1 MEASMTELRTKKAIS
16 KETFVF
22 LAILVSGVYYFG
34 VTMGFDV
41 MFDVIIK
48 TAHDLLLDTVFKIM
62 AIAVLAG
69 AFASLMTEFGV
80 VSLINKMLSPIM
92 RPIYNL
98 PGAAS
103 LGIITTYL
111 SDNPAIISLTK
122 DRSFTKFFRDYEIPT
137 LCNLGTAFGMGM
149 VLSFY
154 LFSLDASFLP
164 AIIVGNLSALIGS
177 IVSVKVMLYHTKK
190 FYGISKEEAKLHRNS
205 SSDKLSKLR
214 EIRSG
219 NTLERFLEA
228 ILDGGK
234 NGVEMGLAIIP
245 GVLVICTAVMMLTFG
260 PQGEN
265 QTYIG
270 AAYEGVALFPKL
282 AEFISPV
289 LRVLFGFS
297 SAEAV
302 TLPITSLG
310 AVGAAM
316 GMVPM
321 LLRASLISANDIAVF
336 TAMGMCWSGYLST
349 HVGMMDALG
358 VKKLANKAIVSHT
371 LGGIVAGIV
380 ANYLF
385 KLVILFI

>member
-1 MEASMTELRTKKAIS
+1 MTEIRTKKAVS

-22 LAILVSGVYYFG
+22 LGIVIAGMLYFG
-34 VTMGFDV
+34 LEMGFDV

-62 AIAVLAG
+62 AIAVIAG

-80 VSLINKMLSPIM
+80 VALINKLLSPIM
-92 RPIYNL
+92 RPIYSL

-103 LGIITTYL
+103 LGIITCYL
-111 SDNPAIISLTK
+111 SDNPAVISLTK
-122 DRSFTKFFRDYEIPT
+122 DKSFTKFFRNYEIPT

-154 LFSLDASFLP
+154 LFSLNATFLP
-164 AIIVGNLSALIGS
+164 AIIVGNIAAAVGS
-177 IVSVKVMLYHTKK
+177 IVSVTLMLRETKK
-190 FYGISKEEAKLHRNS
+190 FYGVSAEEAKKHRS
-205 SSDKLSKLR
+205 EAAEQISDVR

-228 ILDGGK
+228 LLDGGK

-265 QTYIG
+265 GAYIS

-282 AEFISPV
+282 AKFIEPV
-289 LRVLFGFS
+289 LQLLFGFS
-297 SAEAV
+297 SPEAI

-316 GMVPM
+316 GMVPK
-321 LLRASLISANDIAVF
+321 LLQGNLLGAGDIAVF

-358 VKKLANKAIVSHT
+358 VKKLANKAIISHT
-371 LGGIVAGIV
+371 FGGIVAGIT
-380 ANYLF
+380 ANYLY
-385 KLVILFI
+385 KLVVLIMG

>member
-1 MEASMTELRTKKAIS
+1 MTELRTKKAIS
-16 KETFVF
+16 KETYFF
-22 LAILVSGVYYFG
+22 LAIVIVSTAYFG
-34 VTMGFDV
+34 SIMGFDV

-62 AIAVLAG
+62 AIAVIAG

-80 VSLINKMLSPIM
+80 VALINKLLSPIM
-92 RPIYNL
+92 RPIFRL

-103 LGIITTYL
+103 LGIITCYL
-111 SDNPAIISLTK
+111 SDNPAVISLTK
-122 DRSFTKFFRDYEIPT
+122 DKSFTKFFRNYEIPT

-154 LFSLDASFLP
+154 LFSLNASFLP
-164 AIIVGNLSALIGS
+164 AIIVGNISAAIGS
-177 IVSVKVMLYHTKK
+177 IISVALMLRQTKK
-190 FYGISKEEAKLHRNS
+190 FYNISAEDVKRHRQEANEKQANI
-205 SSDKLSKLR
+205 R

-219 NTLERFLEA
+219 NALERFLEA
-228 ILDGGK
+228 LLDGGK

-265 QTYIG
+265 GAYIG
-270 AAYEGVALFPKL
+270 AAYEGIALFPKL
-282 AEFISPV
+282 AKYVEPV
-289 LRVLFGFS
+289 LTFFFGFS
-297 SAEAV
+297 SPEAL

-316 GMVPM
+316 GMVPKLIQGG
-321 LLRASLISANDIAVF
+321 LLSGNDIAVF

-358 VKKLANKAIVSHT
+358 VKKLANKAIMSHT
-371 LGGIVAGIV
+371 FGGIAAGIA
-380 ANYLF
+380 ANYIY
-385 KLVILFI
+385 KLVMLFI

>member
-1 MEASMTELRTKKAIS
+1 MSELRTKKAVS

-22 LAILVSGVYYFG
+22 LGIVIISMAYFG
-34 VTMGFDV
+34 TIMGFDV

-62 AIAVLAG
+62 AIAVIAG

-80 VSLINKMLSPIM
+80 VALINKLLSPIM
-92 RPIYNL
+92 RPIYKL

-103 LGIITTYL
+103 LGIITCYL
-111 SDNPAIISLTK
+111 SDNPAVISLTK

-154 LFSLDASFLP
+154 LFSLNAAFLP
-164 AIIVGNLSALIGS
+164 AIIVGNVSAFIGS
-177 IVSVKVMLYHTKK
+177 IVSVSLMLRQTKK
-190 FYGISKEEAKLHRNS
+190 FYGITKEDEIVHRNQAAE
-205 SSDKLSKLR
+205 KLSEVR

-228 ILDGGK
+228 LLDGGK
-234 NGVEMGLAIIP
+234 NGVEMGMAIIP

-265 QTYIG
+265 GAYIS
-270 AAYEGVALFPKL
+270 AAYEGVGLFPKIAAFVEPAL
-282 AEFISPV
+282 K
-289 LRVLFGFS
+289 LLFGFS
-297 SAEAV
+297 TPEAV

-316 GMVPM
+316 GMVPK
-321 LLRASLISANDIAVF
+321 LLQGNLVQAGDIAVF

-358 VKKLANKAIVSHT
+358 VKKLANKAIISHT
-371 LGGIVAGIV
+371 FGGLIAGIS
-380 ANYLF
+380 ANYLY
-385 KLVILFI
+385 KLVSLLLG

>member
-1 MEASMTELRTKKAIS
+1 MTELRTKKAIS
-16 KETFVF
+16 KETYIF
-22 LAILVSGVYYFG
+22 LGIVLVSTGAFG
-34 VTMGFDV
+34 TIMGYDV

-62 AIAVLAG
+62 AIAVIAG

-80 VSLINKMLSPIM
+80 VALINKLLSPVM
-92 RPIYNL
+92 RPIYKL

-103 LGIITTYL
+103 LGIITCYL
-111 SDNPAIISLTK
+111 SDNPAVISLTK
-122 DRSFTKFFRDYEIPT
+122 DKSFTKFFRNYEIPT

-164 AIIVGNLSALIGS
+164 AIIVGNIAAAIGS
-177 IVSVKVMLYHTKK
+177 VISVSLMLRETKK
-190 FYGISKEEAKLHRNS
+190 FYNITPEEAKRHRLEAGEKQANV
-205 SSDKLSKLR
+205 R

-219 NTLERFLEA
+219 NALERFLEA
-228 ILDGGK
+228 LLDGGK

-260 PQGEN
+260 PQGDN
-265 QTYIG
+265 GTYIG
-270 AAYEGVALFPKL
+270 AAYEGIALFPKL
-282 AEFISPV
+282 AKYVEPILTFF
-289 LRVLFGFS
+289 FGFTS
-297 SAEAV
+297 PEAL

-316 GMVPM
+316 GMVPK
-321 LLRASLISANDIAVF
+321 LLQGGLLSGNDIAVF

-358 VKKLANKAIVSHT
+358 VKKLANKAILSHT
-371 LGGIVAGIV
+371 FGGIAAGIS
-380 ANYLF
+380 ANYLY
-385 KLVILFI
+385 KLVMLFIA

>member
-1 MEASMTELRTKKAIS
+1 MTELRTKKAIS

-22 LAILVSGVYYFG
+22 LAIVIVSTLYFG
-34 VTMGFDV
+34 SVMGYDI

-62 AIAVLAG
+62 AIAVIAG
-69 AFASLMTEFGV
+69 AFAALLTEFGV
-80 VSLINKMLSPIM
+80 VALINKLLSPIM
-92 RPIYNL
+92 RPIYSL

-111 SDNPAIISLTK
+111 SDNPAIIALTK

-137 LCNLGTAFGMGM
+137 LCNLGTAYGMGM

-154 LFSLDASFLP
+154 LFSLNAAFLP
-164 AIIVGNLSALIGS
+164 AILVGNLAAAIGS
-177 IVSVKVMLYHTKK
+177 IVSVKLMLRETKK
-190 FYGISKEEAKLHRNS
+190 FYNVSPEEAKGHRKTS
-205 SSDKLSKLR
+205 SEQLSQVR

-228 ILDGGK
+228 LLDGGK
-234 NGVEMGLAIIP
+234 NGVEMGMAIIP

-265 QTYIG
+265 GAYIG

-282 AEFISPV
+282 AAYISPV
-289 LRVLFGFS
+289 LEFLFGFS
-297 SAEAV
+297 SPEAV

-321 LLRASLISANDIAVF
+321 LLESGKLSYNDIAVF

-371 LGGIVAGIV
+371 FGGIAAGIS
-380 ANYLF
+380 ANYLY
-385 KLVILFI
+385 KLLMLFM

>member
-1 MEASMTELRTKKAIS
+1 MTEMRTKKAVS

-22 LAILVSGVYYFG
+22 LLILISATLYFG
-34 VTMGFDV
+34 NTMGYDV

-69 AFASLMTEFGV
+69 SFAALMTEFGV

-92 RPIYNL
+92 RPLYSL

-122 DRSFTKFFRDYEIPT
+122 DRSFTKFFREHEIPT

-154 LFSLDASFLP
+154 LYSLNASFLP
-164 AIIVGNLSALIGS
+164 AILVGNLSAMIGS
-177 IVSVKVMLYHTKK
+177 IVSVKLMLTHTKK
-190 FYGISKEEAKLHRNS
+190 YYGVTKEDEVSFRSVDAEQ
-205 SSDKLSKLR
+205 LSKVR
-214 EIRSG
+214 EIRPG

-228 ILDGGK
+228 LLDGGK

-260 PQGEN
+260 PQGASGE
-265 QTYIG
+265 YIG

-282 AEFISPV
+282 ASYVAPV
-289 LRVLFGFS
+289 LEFLFGFS
-297 SAEAV
+297 SAEAI

-316 GMVPM
+316 GMVPRLFDAG
-321 LLRASLISANDIAVF
+321 LLVANDIAVF

-358 VKKLANKAIVSHT
+358 VKRLANKAIMSHT
-371 LGGIVAGIV
+371 IGGIVAGIS
-380 ANYLF
+380 ANYIF
-385 KLVILFI
+385 KAVSMLMG

>member
-1 MEASMTELRTKKAIS
+1 MNEFRTKKAVS

-22 LAILVSGVYYFG
+22 LAILIATTVYFG
-34 VTMGFDV
+34 TTMGFDV

-69 AFASLMTEFGV
+69 AFAALMTEFGV
-80 VSLINKMLSPIM
+80 VSLINKVLSPIM
-92 RPIYNL
+92 RPLYNL

-122 DRSFTKFFRDYEIPT
+122 DKSFTKFFKEHEIPT

-154 LFSLDASFLP
+154 LFSLNADFLP

-177 IVSVKVMLYHTKK
+177 IVSVKIMLHHTKK
-190 FYGISKEEAKLHRNS
+190 YYGVTKESERES
-205 SSDKLSKLR
+205 SLSAEQLSKVR
-214 EIRSG
+214 EIRPG

-260 PQGEN
+260 PQGANGE
-265 QTYIG
+265 YIG
-270 AAYEGVALFPKL
+270 AAYEGVGLFPQL
-282 AEFISPV
+282 ASYIAPV
-289 LRVLFGFS
+289 LEFFFGFTS
-297 SAEAV
+297 TEAV

-316 GMVPM
+316 GMVPR
-321 LLRASLISANDIAVF
+321 LLDGGLIASNDIAVF

-358 VKKLANKAIVSHT
+358 VKRLANKAIISHT
-371 LGGIVAGIV
+371 FGGLAAGIS
-380 ANYLF
+380 ANYIY
-385 KLVILFI
+385 KLVVLVMG